1 MKFSDIQLSDKELWG
16 QFQTAYHQGDF
27 ATALSML
34 NNTQLNNKALTADIL
49 NALTDYIVQVEQY
62 NDPDYANDRIRIE
75 RQIPTDLTSGE
86 VYFDWT
92 NPPPYTFSEV
102 SALRYT
108 FSDVNNLGLTWYYAN
123 RGGW

>member
-1 MKFSDIQLSDKELWG
+1 MKYTDIQLTDKELWA
-16 QFQTAYHQGDF
+16 QFQSLYKSGDY
-27 ATALSML
+27 ASALAML
-34 NNTQLNNKALTADIL
+34 QNTQLNSKALIADIL
-49 NALTDYIVQVEQY
+49 NALTDYIVQVEQL

-92 NPPPYTFSEV
+92 NPPSYTFSQV
-102 SALRYT
+102 DSLRYK
-108 FSDVNNLGLTWYYAN
+108 FSDVDNLGLNWFYAN

>member
-16 QFQTAYHQGDF
+16 QFQTAYQQGDF

-108 FSDVNNLGLTWYYAN
+108 FSDVDNLGLTWYYAN
-123 RGGW
+123 KGGW

>member
-16 QFQTAYHQGDF
+16 QFQTAYQQGDF
-27 ATALSML
+27 ATAFSML
-34 NNTQLNNKALTADIL
+34 NNTQLKNKALTADIL

-62 NDPDYANDRIRIE
+62 NDPDYANDKIRIE
-75 RQIPTDLTSGE
+75 RQVPTDLTSGE

-108 FSDVNNLGLTWYYAN
+108 FDDVDNLGLTWYYAN
-123 RGGW
+123 KGGW

>member
-16 QFQTAYHQGDF
+16 QFQTAYQQGDF

-34 NNTQLNNKALTADIL
+34 NNTQLKNKALTADIL
-49 NALTDYIVQVEQY
+49 NALTDYITQVEQY

-75 RQIPTDLTSGE
+75 RQVPTDLTSGE

-92 NPPPYTFSEV
+92 NPPPYIFSEV

-108 FSDVNNLGLTWYYAN
+108 FGDVDNLGLTWYYAN
-123 RGGW
+123 KGGW